1 MTPWIKQSLVGLCG
15 AALIA
20 AAATVVADRDRGP
33 RDEGAQG
40 CNAGWMHDDQ
50 TRAEHRAKRVERI
63 STELGLNDAQ
73 KQKLSAFF
81 EKLSE
86 QRKAMMGDRKGRHEK
101 IQALIE
107 GTSFDRERAL
117 ALLNEKA
124 ARLQS
129 NGPEL
134 ITAAADLFD
143 SLNADQQQKAR
154 ELLERHHGHR
164 GHPPKADPAG

>member
-15 AALIA
+15 VALIA
-20 AAATVVADRDRGP
+20 AAATVVADRDRG
-33 RDEGAQG
+33 DLGEGAHG
-40 CNAGWMHDDQ
+40 CNAGWMHDDKA
-50 TRAEHRAKRVERI
+50 RAEHRAKRVERI

-81 EKLSE
+81 EQLSE
-86 QRKAMMGDRKGRHEK
+86 QHKGMMGDRKPRHEK
-101 IQALIE
+101 IQSLIE
-107 GTSFDRERAL
+107 GTSFDRERAQ

-143 SLNADQQQKAR
+143 SLNVEQQQKVRA
-154 ELLERHHGHR
+154 LLERRHGHR
-164 GHPPKADPAG
+164 GHPPNADPAG

>member
-20 AAATVVADRDRGP
+20 AAATVVADRDRGHGG
-33 RDEGAQG
+33 EGAHG
-40 CNAGWMHDDQ
+40 CNAGWMHDDKA
-50 TRAEHRAKRVERI
+50 RAEHRAKRVERI
-63 STELGLNDAQ
+63 STDLGLNDAQ
-73 KQKLSAFF
+73 KQKLSAF

-101 IQALIE
+101 IQSLIE
-107 GTSFDRERAL
+107 GTSFDRERAQ

-143 SLNADQQQKAR
+143 SLNAEQQQKVR
-154 ELLERHHGHR
+154 ERLERRHGHR
-164 GHPPKADPAG
+164 GHPPKADPAS

>member
-20 AAATVVADRDRGP
+20 VAATVVADRDRGHGG
-33 RDEGAQG
+33 EGAHG
-40 CNAGWMHDDQ
+40 CNAGWMHDDKA
-50 TRAEHRAKRVERI
+50 RAEHRAKRVERI
-63 STELGLNDAQ
+63 STDLGLNDAQ
-73 KQKLSAFF
+73 KQKLSAF

-101 IQALIE
+101 IQSLIE
-107 GTSFDRERAL
+107 GTSFDRERAQ
-117 ALLNEKA
+117 ALLNEKV

-143 SLNADQQQKAR
+143 NLNAEQQQKVRAF
-154 ELLERHHGHR
+154 LEQRHGHR

>member
-20 AAATVVADRDRGP
+20 AAASVVADSDGGHRG
-33 RDEGAQG
+33 EGAHG

-50 TRAEHRAKRVERI
+50 ARAEHRAKRVERI
-63 STELGLNDAQ
+63 STEIGLNDEQ

-86 QRKAMMGDRKGRHEK
+86 QRKAMMGDRKDRHEK
-101 IQALIE
+101 IQSLIE
-107 GTSFDRERAL
+107 GTSFDRERAQ

-143 SLNADQQQKAR
+143 SLNAEQQQKVRAF
-154 ELLERHHGHR
+154 LERRHGHR
-164 GHPPKADPAG
+164 GHPPEADPAG

>member
-20 AAATVVADRDRGP
+20 AAATVAADRDRGH

-40 CNAGWMHDDQ
+40 CNAGWMHDDK

-86 QRKAMMGDRKGRHEK
+86 QREAMMGGRKGRHEK
-101 IQALIE
+101 IQSLIE

-129 NGPEL
+129 
-134 ITAAADLFD
+134 
-143 SLNADQQQKAR
+143 
-154 ELLERHHGHR
+154 
-164 GHPPKADPAG
+164 

>member
-1 MTPWIKQSLVGLCG
+1 
-15 AALIA
+15 
-20 AAATVVADRDRGP
+20 
-33 RDEGAQG
+33 
-40 CNAGWMHDDQ
+40 
-50 TRAEHRAKRVERI
+50 
-63 STELGLNDAQ
+63 
-73 KQKLSAFF
+73 
-81 EKLSE
+81 
-86 QRKAMMGDRKGRHEK
+86 MGDRKGRHEK

-143 SLNADQQQKAR
+143 SLSTDQRQKAR
-154 ELLERHHGHR
+154 ELLERRHGHR
-164 GHPPKADPAG
+164 GHPAKADPAG

>member
-20 AAATVVADRDRGP
+20 AAATVVADRDGGH

-40 CNAGWMHDDQ
+40 CNAGWMHDDKA
-50 TRAEHRAKRVERI
+50 RAEHRAKRVERI

-101 IQALIE
+101 IQSLIE
-107 GTSFDRERAL
+107 GTRFDRERAQ

-143 SLNADQQQKAR
+143 SLNAEQQQKVR
-154 ELLERHHGHR
+154 ELLERRHGHR